1 MKIARVRSDDGT
13 EGFAVTLGSSGF
25 VPLDALGLKADT
37 TADVAGIFDRLRAA
51 RLEDLPQ
58 GAQLAMLSD
67 DDPRLS
73 SPVTR
78 PCDVICVGL
87 NYRAHVEE
95 TALASTDSPLL
106 FAKWSSSISAPNS
119 EVLLDPAFTR
129 QLDYEVELGVVIA
142 RTIRQGQRDNLLDA
156 VFGYVVANDI
166 SARDVQFAEGNWTRA
181 KSAKGYLPVGPWIT
195 TVDEV
200 PDLGR
205 LTISCTVNGELR
217 QRAMTSQMIFSV
229 EQILQFAA
237 STMDLHPGDLV
248 LTGTPAGVALGMD
261 QPRWL
266 VAGDVITS
274 QIEGLG
280 TLTTPVRREQIGVSA

>member
-1 MKIARVRSDDGT
+1 MRIARVRGSDGST
-13 EGFAVTLGSSGF
+13 IFAVASGAGDF
-25 VPLDALGLKADT
+25 VPVDALGVRAKT
-37 TADVAGIFDRLRAA
+37 TADVAEALPTLRAA
-51 RLEDLPQ
+51 LAAAPPLEVPT
-58 GAQLAMLSD
+58 LAMSSSAPELA
-67 DDPRLS
+67 

-95 TALASTDSPLL
+95 TALPSTDAPLV

-119 EVLLDPAFTR
+119 EVDLDRAFTS

-142 RTIRQGQRDNLLDA
+142 RTIRRGQRGHLLDS
-156 VFGYVVANDI
+156 VLGYVVANDI

-195 TVDEV
+195 TPDEV
-200 PDLGR
+200 PDLGA
-205 LTISCTVNGELR
+205 LSISCSVNGETR
-217 QRAMTSQMIFSV
+217 QQAVTSQMIFSV
-229 EQILQFAA
+229 EQILEFAA
-237 STMDLHPGDLV
+237 LTMDLHPGDLI
-248 LTGTPAGVALGMD
+248 LTGTPAGVALGMEKP
-261 QPRWL
+261 QWL

-280 TLTTPVRREQIGVSA
+280 TLTTPVRDQQIGVSA